1 MTKLLENVLTRVRAL
16 PDDKQ
21 DTLAQIILEELDD
34 DQLWDEKFRYSQDA
48 LSRIA
53 AKVRE
58 DVAEGRVK
66 KMGWD
71 EL

>member
-58 DVAEGRVK
+58 DVTEGRVK